1 MKKIGILTFH
11 NVPNYGASLQVF
23 ALKKYLS
30 KITDGSI
37 CILDFRCRGN
47 SEEYVPE
54 NYIKKICGSRNFIK
68 ATVKKILFSLFS
80 KKDYCEKYQK
90 FEKFKKKHLNVTEH
104 KDVYRKFDYIFCGSD
119 QIWNYDITDGFQLP
133 YFGGD
138 KPVSSETK
146 VVSYA
151 ASCGDIAEF
160 SQEKKAQLFSLVKNL
175 DKTGVREE
183 SLNKELNK
191 NNISS
196 VTTVDPTFLL
206 SAQEYLSSFE
216 VEEKAT
222 SKYLLE
228 YALRPSPEL
237 DALSKKIASK
247 KGLELVKI
255 CGYCKMSNEQGIF
268 NAGPEEFVSLIANA
282 DYVATNSFHGTAFSL
297 IFKKNFN
304 VVLPSARK
312 GRIFDLLNKLELQG
326 RISSD
331 YESADITEIVYDKV
345 DPILNSEIEKSKQF
359 ISF

>member
-1 MKKIGILTFH
+1 MK
-11 NVPNYGASLQVF
+11 Q
-23 ALKKYLS
+23 
-30 KITDGSI
+30 
-37 CILDFRCRGN
+37 
-47 SEEYVPE
+47 
-54 NYIKKICGSRNFIK
+54 
-68 ATVKKILFSLFS
+68 ILFSLFS
-80 KKDYCEKYQK
+80 KKNYSQKYEK
-90 FEKFKKKHLNVTEH
+90 FENFKKEHLNVTEY
-104 KDVYRKFDYIFCGSD
+104 KDVYSEFDYIFCGSD

-138 KPVSSETK
+138 KPASSETK
-146 VVSYA
+146 VISYA
-151 ASCGDIAEF
+151 ASCGDISEF
-160 SQEKKAQLFSLVKNL
+160 PQEKKEELFSLVKNL
-175 DKTGVREE
+175 DKTGVREDG
-183 SLNKELNK
+183 LNKELNK

-216 VEEKAT
+216 VEENKA

-237 DALSKKIASK
+237 DELSKKIASN

-268 NAGPEEFVSLIANA
+268 NAGPEEFISLIANA

-297 IFKKNFN
+297 IFKKDFN

-312 GRIFDLLNKLELQG
+312 GRIFDLLNKLGLQG

-331 YESADITEIVYDKV
+331 YESADIAEIVYENV
-345 DPILNSEIEKSKQF
+345 EPILNDEIEKSKQF
-359 ISF
+359 INF